1 MTRETL
7 KAYLAAQG
15 ESLSPDIAARIDET
29 IHDLDRVRRRLVLIG
44 KHLDGELSNKQFRDA
59 WSAL

>member
-29 IHDLDRVRRRLVLIG
+29 IRDLDRVRRRLRLIEQYMG
-44 KHLDGELSNKQFRDA
+44 GEVSNTAFRDA
-59 WSAL
+59 WGAL

>member
-7 KAYLAAQG
+7 KAYLATRG

-29 IHDLDRVRRRLVLIG
+29 IRDLDRVSRRLVLIG
-44 KHLDGELSNKQFRDA
+44 RHMGGELSNNQFRDA

>member
-7 KAYLAAQG
+7 KAYLATQG

-29 IHDLDRVRRRLVLIG
+29 IRDLDRVGRRLRLIERYLG
-44 KHLDGELSNKQFRDA
+44 GELRNNQFRDT
-59 WSAL
+59 WNAL